1 MSTNN
6 YNDNESNVY
15 NKKVNDFL
23 NEIPGRL
30 YIFEIT
36 KFCGYSTLIFM
47 YKDETMLDLWSRVSH
62 HFDCRDIKGL
72 YIDNCLSMANDTNEA
87 NDSSR
92 ANDTNDSSDT
102 NEANDSISANDNNVC
117 NDNTKCCCCADKRI
131 KYIPVSISSI
141 KKVREFVYENISA
154 ESRNLRPIYPIPLPV
169 VYRIYLDDGHCHG
182 FTPFNL

>member
-1 MSTNN
+1 MNTNN
-6 YNDNESNVY
+6 NDDIESNIY
-15 NKKVNDFL
+15 NKKVNDYL
-23 NEIPGRL
+23 NEMPGRM
-30 YIFEIT
+30 YAFEIT

-72 YIDNCLSMANDTNEA
+72 YIDNCLSMANDSSNSNEA
-87 NDSSR
+87 NDSS
-92 ANDTNDSSDT
+92 
-102 NEANDSISANDNNVC
+102 SANDNNVC
-117 NDNTKCCCCADKRI
+117 NDNTKCSCCADNSI
-131 KYIPVSISSI
+131 KYIPVAISSI

-182 FTPFNL
+182 FK